1 MMMLKS
7 QHKRDK
13 NMKFPE
19 RALRTVGAH
28 TKRHS
33 ASLMWRCQ
41 REHSLAP
48 SLRDGLKEE
57 TDARVPGGRRGPA
70 PPTGSRR
77 GWTSVSLTA

>member
-19 RALRTVGAH
+19 RALRTVGTH

-57 TDARVPGGRRGPA
+57 TDARVPADTGDLRLPPA
-70 PPTGSRR
+70 AAAAGHRCH
-77 GWTSVSLTA
+77 

>member
-19 RALRTVGAH
+19 RALRTVGTH

-57 TDARVPGGRRGPA
+57 TDARVPADAGDLRLPPA
-70 PPTGSRR
+70 
-77 GWTSVSLTA
+77 TAAAGHRCH

>member
-19 RALRTVGAH
+19 RALRTVGTH

-57 TDARVPGGRRGPA
+57 TGARGPA
-70 PPTGSRR
+70 AAGDLRLLPAAAVAGHRCR
-77 GWTSVSLTA
+77 